1 MLLITPLQAGV
12 LVLEK
17 GKEQC
22 IEMLCSLLKRM
33 AQTTII
39 TSDQFNQV
47 RTTFLGS
54 PPSFCHILCKKW
66 GENLEHSCFQD

>member
-1 MLLITPLQAGV
+1 LLLITPLQAGV

-47 RTTFLGS
+47 RITFPGS
-54 PPSFCHILCKKW
+54 PQLLSRTVQK
-66 GENLEHSCFQD
+66 E